1 MRTENTAENQFY
13 FFNIM
18 LNEELRTLK
27 KDIVKLNL
35 PYLGTNKDLMCY
47 MIFFTAIGIIFRRNS
62 NKNTIKKNSNTQKNN
77 SYLKSLNSRW
87 QLFFTVMTRQ
97 K

>member
-1 MRTENTAENQFY
+1 MFKNFR
-13 FFNIM
+13 FFI
-18 LNEELRTLK
+18 EK
-27 KDIVKLNL
+27 
-35 PYLGTNKDLMCY
+35 NKMYRDLHNS
-47 MIFFTAIGIIFRRNS
+47 ILRRNS
-62 NKNTIKKNSNTQKNN
+62 KKNTFKKKSNIQKNN

>member
-18 LNEELRTLK
+18 LNEEWRTLK
-27 KDIVKLNL
+27 KDIVKLNM

-47 MIFFTAIGIIFRRNS
+47 MIFFTAIGIILEE
-62 NKNTIKKNSNTQKNN
+62 TAIKTLLRKFLIHKKIT
-77 SYLKSLNSRW
+77 LI
-87 QLFFTVMTRQ
+87 
-97 K
+97 

>member
-47 MIFFTAIGIIFRRNS
+47 MIFFPRSA
-62 NKNTIKKNSNTQKNN
+62 
-77 SYLKSLNSRW
+77 
-87 QLFFTVMTRQ
+87 
-97 K
+97 